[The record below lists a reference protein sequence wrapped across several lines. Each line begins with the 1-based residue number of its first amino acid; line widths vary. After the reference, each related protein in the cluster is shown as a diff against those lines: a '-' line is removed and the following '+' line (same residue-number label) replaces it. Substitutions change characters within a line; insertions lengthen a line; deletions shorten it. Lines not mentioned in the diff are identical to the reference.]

1 MFFRFPMILPAGMM
15 IPAAAFYLAAGQA
28 HGTERSCES
37 GSDYQVICNIAPP
50 EDLEPTPD
58 NEFMFMGITPGLDGG
73 QVPRLQ
79 IMSRKNYQT
88 QDIDLVVDGEAGW
101 GDPACK
107 APEQPMGA
115 HGIHLSERSDGR
127 HQLLVVNHNGR
138 EAIEFLEVSPGDG
151 TWSTTW
157 RGCVENKGL
166 GRFNDVAALPIPE
179 NGFVATVMFEAED
192 MHKPPALDELLS
204 GRNTGYLMAWSPS
217 GGLAKIPGSEAP
229 FPNGIEISSDGRY
242 AWFAA
247 WTAREVH
254 KFDLQEGRTRAQ
266 VPVGFMPDNLSWDSE
281 GRLLAAGIRNADT
294 FAHCMTNG
302 IAKCPFGFKV
312 AAVDTVANNSNTLFT
327 ADAGVL
333 DGVSVAVEVDGYIY
347 VGAFNGDR
355 MIRLEPR
362 P

>member
-15 IPAAAFYLAAGQA
+15 IPAAAFYLAAGQV
-28 HGTERSCES
+28 HGAEQSCDAGPGYEA
-37 GSDYQVICNIAPP
+37 ICDIAPP

-58 NEFMFMGITPGLDGG
+58 NQFMFMGITPGLDGG

-79 IMSRKNYQT
+79 IISRKDYQAS
-88 QDIDLVVDGEAGW
+88 DVDLVIDAETGW
-101 GDPACK
+101 GDPACE

-138 EAIEFLEVSPGDG
+138 EAIEFLEVAPAEG

-157 RGCVENKGL
+157 RGCVENEGL
-166 GRFNDVAALPIPE
+166 GRFNDVAALPNPE
-179 NGFVATVMFEAED
+179 DGFVATVMFEAED
-192 MHKPPALDELLS
+192 MHNPPALDELLS
-204 GRNTGYLMAWSPS
+204 GKDTGYLMAWSPS
-217 GGLAKIPGSEAP
+217 EGLSKISGSDAP
-229 FPNGIEISSDGRY
+229 FPNGIEVSEDGRY

-254 KFDLQEGRTRAQ
+254 KFDLDEQRTRAQ
-266 VPVGFMPDNLSWDSE
+266 IPVGFMPDNLSWDAN
-281 GRLLAAGIRNADT
+281 GRLLAAGIRSADT
-294 FAHCMTNG
+294 FAHCMTNR
-302 IAKCPFGFKV
+302 IADCPFGFKV
-312 AAVDTVANNSNTLFT
+312 AAIDPGSNTSETLFT

-333 DGVSVAVEVDGYIY
+333 AGVSVAVQVEDYIY

-355 MIRLEPR
+355 MIRLNPR
-362 P
+362 Q